1 MIKHKFT
8 YEIIRAVVKITNE
21 SLEYKLIVSTA
32 PQPRKRLH
40 KDVEVIGPGESKTYD
55 KDSVMGD
62 IVNLSFRF
70 MKEPLW

>member
-1 MIKHKFT
+1 MKHKFT
-8 YEIIRAVVKITNE
+8 YETIRSLVKISNE
-21 SLEYKLIVSTA
+21 SETLNLIVSTS

-40 KDVEVIGPGESKTYD
+40 KDVEVIPCGTAKTYD

-70 MKEPLW
+70 IKEPLW

>member
-1 MIKHKFT
+1 MKHKFT
-8 YEIIRAVVKITNE
+8 YEVIRSLVKITNE
-21 SLEYKLIVSTA
+21 SEYKLIVSTA

-40 KDVEVIGPGESKTYD
+40 KDVEVIGPGEAKTYE

>member
-1 MIKHKFT
+1 MKHKFT
-8 YEIIRAVVKITNE
+8 YETIRSLVKITNE
-21 SLEYKLIVSTA
+21 SNEYKLIVSTA

-40 KDVEVIGPGESKTYD
+40 KDVEVIGPGESKTFE

-70 MKEPLW
+70 MREPLW